1 MSRVFKR
8 LAALVTTVLV
18 AALAAVGCQT
28 TQKLPTVAS
37 VDLQRFMGDWYVI
50 AAIPV
55 SIEKNSYNGIE
66 SYRLNPDGSIATTY
80 TFREGAFDG
89 PEKRYHPTGFVRN
102 ATTNAEWG
110 MQFIW
115 PIRAEYLITYV
126 ADDYS
131 ATVISR
137 SALDSAWI
145 MARKPALPEA
155 ELARLTQL
163 LRDQGYDLSKLRL
176 VPQRW

>member
-1 MSRVFKR
+1 MIS
-8 LAALVTTVLV
+8 AARRH
-18 AALAAVGCQT
+18 AALACVLLVALAIAGCQT
-28 TQKLPTVAS
+28 MPKLPTVAS
-37 VDLQRFMGDWYVI
+37 VDLGRFMGDWYVI

-55 SIEKNSYNGIE
+55 SIEKNSYNGVE

-102 ATTNAEWG
+102 KQTNAEWG
-110 MQFIW
+110 MQFFW
-115 PIRAEYLITYV
+115 PIRAEYLITYL

-137 SALDSAWI
+137 SSLDSAWI
-145 MARKPALPEA
+145 MARKPVLPDA
-155 ELARLTQL
+155 DLARLTQL
-163 LRDQGYDLSKLRL
+163 LRDQGYDISKLRL

>member
-1 MSRVFKR
+1 MNRVLSR
-8 LAALVTTVLV
+8 LT
-18 AALAAVGCQT
+18 ALAAVLLASVFGGGCQT
-28 TQKLPTVAS
+28 TQKLATVPS
-37 VDLQRFMGDWYVI
+37 VDLERFMGDWYVI

-55 SIEKNSYNGIE
+55 SIEKNSYNGVE
-66 SYRLNPDGSIATTY
+66 SYRLNADGSIATTY

-89 PEKRYHPTGFVRN
+89 PQKSYHPTGFVRN
-102 ATTNAEWG
+102 RQTNAEWG
-110 MQFIW
+110 MQFFW

-145 MARKPALPEA
+145 MARKPVLPDA

-163 LRDQGYDLSKLRL
+163 LREQGYDISKLRL